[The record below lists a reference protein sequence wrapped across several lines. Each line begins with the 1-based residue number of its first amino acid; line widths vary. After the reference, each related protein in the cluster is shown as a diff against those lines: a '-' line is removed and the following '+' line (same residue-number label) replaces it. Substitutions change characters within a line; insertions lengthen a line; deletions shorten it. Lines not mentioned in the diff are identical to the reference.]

1 MLQEAHKALEA
12 MTAACA
18 AIKIEEWGEA
28 ERSLHHVQEAVGRLL
43 REVNEKRHEA
53 MMAPSPNKGDSG

>member
-1 MLQEAHKALEA
+1 

-43 REVNEKRHEA
+43 REVSEKSREA
-53 MMAPSPNKGDSG
+53 MMAASPNNRDRS